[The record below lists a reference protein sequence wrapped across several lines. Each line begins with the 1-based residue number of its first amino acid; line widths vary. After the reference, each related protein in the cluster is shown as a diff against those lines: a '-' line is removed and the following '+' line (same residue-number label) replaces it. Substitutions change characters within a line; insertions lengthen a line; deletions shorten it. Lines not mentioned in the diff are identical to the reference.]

1 MTRLEEICRDFH
13 GGTSSVRTSI
23 DSTGNE
29 SCPLTPQA
37 QVHRMLPGAMT
48 KDYIIKEGNGQA
60 KETPSESIVTQRAR
74 GFHPEDVKIILEIET
89 IFLYKACL

>member
-1 MTRLEEICRDFH
+1 
-13 GGTSSVRTSI
+13 
-23 DSTGNE
+23 
-29 SCPLTPQA
+29 
-37 QVHRMLPGAMT
+37 MLPGAMT